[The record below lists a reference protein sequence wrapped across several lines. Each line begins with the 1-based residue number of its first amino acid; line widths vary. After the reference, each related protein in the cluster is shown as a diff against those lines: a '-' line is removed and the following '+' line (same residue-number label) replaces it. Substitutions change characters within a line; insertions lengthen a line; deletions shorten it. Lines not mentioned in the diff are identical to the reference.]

1 MVDTRTWEAMHT
13 YPIAKNAINIDS
25 APAGFVGLLGTI
37 IRPDEAY
44 VIIIDKENQREGI
57 THDILSI
64 GYEKN
69 LQGIFCIESSLTK
82 KDVVTLEEVEKSKD
96 MVFLDVR
103 SRATSDENP
112 LSKNSKKIVNIP
124 LEELQGNL
132 EKLEKN
138 ITYVPYCGGAYKSS
152 LATSWLTAHGLSSK
166 KMYT

>member
-1 MVDTRTWEAMHT
+1 MHT
-13 YPIAKNAINIDS
+13 YPIAKIAINIDS
-25 APAGFVGLLGTI
+25 TPAGFVGLLGTI

-44 VIIIDKENQREGI
+44 IIIIDKLNQREGI
-57 THDILSI
+57 IHDILSI

-82 KDVVTLEEVEKSKD
+82 KDVVTMEDVEKSKD

-103 SRATSDENP
+103 SRTTSDENP
-112 LSKNSKKIVNIP
+112 LSKNSEKIVNIP